1 MFYLILPLSHRS
13 SFSPLSLLFLFS
25 FSKVLGPAFGD
36 VMGSIVILKLACS
49 LLSDLT
55 GKVTKWGSNSI
66 RLTLSKKVTHHILS
80 QDLNDA
86 DKASK
91 KGTKWFIF

>member
-1 MFYLILPLSHRS
+1 M
-13 SFSPLSLLFLFS
+13 
-25 FSKVLGPAFGD
+25 LGPTFGD

-55 GKVTKWGSNSI
+55 EKVTKWGSNSI

-80 QDLNDA
+80 QDLKDA

-91 KGTKWFIF
+91 KGTKGFLCKRVYYHW